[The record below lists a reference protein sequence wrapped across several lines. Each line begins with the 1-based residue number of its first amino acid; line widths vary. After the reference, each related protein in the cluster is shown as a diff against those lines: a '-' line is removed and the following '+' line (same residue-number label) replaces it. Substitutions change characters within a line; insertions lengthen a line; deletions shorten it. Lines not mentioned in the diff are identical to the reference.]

1 MEMHPRSTR
10 VPFVT
15 ALSLLLLAPSGA
27 HAAQGL
33 NLAWNHCLGSG
44 LGVQNATFA
53 CDTNSGSHAII
64 GSYVLASDFPQV
76 IGNEI
81 VLQLAT
87 ASPALPPW
95 WQFRN
100 PGTCRQTSL
109 TVPLTFDPGDAPCVD
124 WSQGQQAGGLA
135 SYCTAAGEC
144 FDHPTDLNVA
154 RIKAIGAVAQQA
166 AQDLAAG
173 VEYVAFN
180 LVIDHART
188 VGSGSC
194 AGCTVPVC
202 IVLNSINVVDRDNR
216 MRFLSAPAGPG
227 TNYVSWQGGGVP
239 VVGGVSGCLAATA
252 TRRSAWGTV
261 KALYR

>member
-1 MEMHPRSTR
+1 METHPRSTR
-10 VPFVT
+10 ASFVT

-44 LGVQNATFA
+44 LGVQNAVFA

-64 GSYVLASDFPQV
+64 GSYVLANDFPQV

-81 VLQLAT
+81 VLQLAS

-95 WQFRN
+95 WEFRN
-100 PGTCRQTSL
+100 PGTCRPTSL
-109 TVPLTFDPGDAPCVD
+109 SAPLTADPNEAACVD

-144 FDHPTDLNVA
+144 VDHPTDLNVA
-154 RIKAIGAVAQQA
+154 RVKVIGAVAPQA
-166 AQDLAAG
+166 AQDLVAG
-173 VEYVAFN
+173 VEYFVFN

-194 AGCTVPVC
+194 AGCSVPVC
-202 IVLNSINVVDRDNR
+202 IVLNSINVVDQANH
-216 MRFLSAPAGPG
+216 MRFLTAPSGPG
-227 TNYVSWQGGGVP
+227 SNYIAWQGGGVP
-239 VVGGVSGCLAATA
+239 VVGGISGCPAATA
-252 TRRSAWGTV
+252 TRKSAWGTL